1 MGIYSSNYNE
11 SAQDFEIQ
19 DMDALGEAFIYDDL
33 SKLSDADK
41 KAFLESEDCAL
52 LEAKKLIGR
61 KTLVRLSKN
70 DDITRRTTM
79 AAMQLAKE
87 RKDPLWEKLVKNRI
101 KERQLLAAIRKKY
114 GAKGQRVARQGQ
126 KAYLKGA
133 NSKFLTKNDI
143 SHRP

>member
-1 MGIYSSNYNE
+1 MGIFSSNYNE
-11 SAQDFEIQ
+11 EYASDEIK
-19 DMDALGEAFIYDDL
+19 DLDAVYEAYIYDDL

-41 KAFLESEDCAL
+41 KAFLESEDCAI
-52 LEAKKLIGR
+52 LEGKKLIGR

-87 RKDPLWEKLVKNRI
+87 KNDPLWKKLVLNRV

-143 SHRP
+143 SHRD